1 MKLQFKTK
9 KASGDLVS
17 VVMQVVNYNDLL
29 VQDLATLKSI
39 DVEELKAECL
49 IQFGA
54 TETDVNDALNG
65 DGSIRGRKGLI
76 TSLEQSLSGANKDFH
91 PKATLVKHET
101 LNGVKVDT
109 VTSEKF
115 VSGLIVSETLI
126 EKAETPIVKKEV
138 KSGLVVQLKSF
149 IEHRYKLV
157 NCKFRTYKLSADEL
171 IDLAD

>member
-9 KASGDLVS
+9 KASGDVVS

-29 VQDLATLKSI
+29 KQDLETLKAI
-39 DVEELKAECL
+39 DVDELKAECL

-54 TETDVNDALNG
+54 TESDVNDALHG
-65 DGSIRGRKGLI
+65 DGSVRGRKGLI
-76 TSLEQSLSGANKDFH
+76 TSYEQSLSGTNKDFH
-91 PKATLVKHET
+91 PKESLVKHET

-109 VTSEKF
+109 ISNEKF

-126 EKAETPIVKKEV
+126 EKAETPIVKKET
-138 KSGLVVQLKSF
+138 KSGIVVQLKSF

-171 IDLAD
+171 INLVD